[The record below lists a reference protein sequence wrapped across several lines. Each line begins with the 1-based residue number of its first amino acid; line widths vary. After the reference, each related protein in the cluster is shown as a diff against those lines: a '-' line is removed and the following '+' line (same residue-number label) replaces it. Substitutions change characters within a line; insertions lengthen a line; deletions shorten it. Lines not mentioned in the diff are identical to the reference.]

1 MTARAAIYARFS
13 SDLQRDRSIEDQVAL
28 CREYA
33 VRNGYNVV
41 AVFSDRAI
49 TGSSFLLRRGIQDV
63 LKAAR
68 AGEFDFV
75 IAESLSRIARDQ
87 EDAPAIRKR
96 LDFAGVKIVTT
107 ADGVVSPLMHGL
119 RTIIDS
125 QYLDDLKA
133 AVRRGMAG
141 VVRDGRHAGGS
152 IYGYRS
158 VPGKPGELVIVPEQA
173 EIIRRIFR
181 EYIAG
186 DVPRTIAARLN
197 SEAIPAPRKSYWRA
211 STINGHTKRRTG
223 ILQNELYCGRLIW
236 NRAYRVRDPDNGQRV
251 WRYKADTDWQRAEVP
266 HLRIIDDEIFA
277 EVQRLRAVRARPH
290 LRPHTRPKRI
300 LSGLLRCGC
309 CGAGMSK
316 KDIDHGRPRIV
327 CTRMQ
332 EANTCSNR
340 RRYYL
345 DDIERIVV
353 GGLREHLGT
362 REAIGYY
369 VRCYN
374 EERRRVTNV
383 PANRRRDIEK
393 EITQIDRQIE
403 RAVSAIIEGRITE
416 AEASQHLPALRQHK
430 AELAFELGAL
440 ATRNIITLRPAAVDA
455 YLRDLSH
462 LDQVINADL
471 AEGDQTAARVVRQ
484 MIETVTIAP
493 TARGE
498 VPGVIVRGQLGSILG
513 LDGMSG
519 LHVGGADGAG

>member
-1 MTARAAIYARFS
+1 
-13 SDLQRDRSIEDQVAL
+13 
-28 CREYA
+28 
-33 VRNGYNVV
+33 
-41 AVFSDRAI
+41 
-49 TGSSFLLRRGIQDV
+49 
-63 LKAAR
+63 
-68 AGEFDFV
+68 
-75 IAESLSRIARDQ
+75 
-87 EDAPAIRKR
+87 
-96 LDFAGVKIVTT
+96 
-107 ADGVVSPLMHGL
+107 
-119 RTIIDS
+119 
-125 QYLDDLKA
+125 
-133 AVRRGMAG
+133 
-141 VVRDGRHAGGS
+141 
-152 IYGYRS
+152 
-158 VPGKPGELVIVPEQA
+158 
-173 EIIRRIFR
+173 
-181 EYIAG
+181 
-186 DVPRTIAARLN
+186 
-197 SEAIPAPRKSYWRA
+197 
-211 STINGHTKRRTG
+211 
-223 ILQNELYCGRLIW
+223 
-236 NRAYRVRDPDNGQRV
+236 
-251 WRYKADTDWQRAEVP
+251 
-266 HLRIIDDEIFA
+266 
-277 EVQRLRAVRARPH
+277 
-290 LRPHTRPKRI
+290 
-300 LSGLLRCGC
+300 
-309 CGAGMSK
+309 
-316 KDIDHGRPRIV
+316 
-327 CTRMQ
+327 MQ